1 LGKALLLLQ
10 RVGLD
15 VIREEEQALTARALV
30 GMSQVP
36 GLKLYGVKDPDSPRF
51 AQKGGVIA
59 FDLGNMLPSRV
70 AKELAERGGIG
81 VRYGCHCAHL
91 LIKHMLHVP
100 PLLQQFQGVMLT
112 LVPRL
117 SLPGVVRVSLGI
129 ENSAE
134 DVDVLIR
141 VLDSI
146 ARQPRAGVKDDV
158 EQQMA
163 HFARTAARRVYDP
176 HGAIAPLHYLRDR
189 GNVQRGQK
197 VLIIGAS
204 GSVGTYAVQL
214 AKYFG
219 AEVTGVCSARNFE
232 LVTSLGADQAIDYT
246 QEDFAA
252 TGDRHDLIFDAV
264 GKSSPS
270 KCKQALSPN
279 GTYLTIMKG
288 EASARERAR
297 DLIDL
302 KELIEAGK
310 LKSVIDRCYPLEQ
323 IVEAHRYA
331 ESGQKKGNIV
341 ITVA

>member
-1 LGKALLLLQ
+1 VHATSVTAGDWRMRKADPFAARLYNGLFKPIKVTILG
-10 RVGLD
+10 
-15 VIREEEQALTARALV
+15 
-30 GMSQVP
+30 
-36 GLKLYGVKDPDSPRF
+36 
-51 AQKGGVIA
+51 
-59 FDLGNMLPSRV
+59 FDLAGEVEAVGGDVKLFKVGDQVFASCGFGFGAYAEYRCLP
-70 AKELAERGGIG
+70 ED
-81 VRYGCHCAHL
+81 
-91 LIKHMLHVP
+91 
-100 PLLQQFQGVMLT
+100 
-112 LVPRL
+112 
-117 SLPGVVRVSLGI
+117 GVVALKPANMTY
-129 ENSAE
+129 EE
-134 DVDVLIR
+134 
-141 VLDSI
+141 
-146 ARQPRAGVKDDV
+146 
-158 EQQMA
+158 
-163 HFARTAARRVYDP
+163 AAAVPY
-176 HGAIAPLHYLRDR
+176 GAIAPLHYLRDR

-232 LVTSLGADQAIDYT
+232 LVTALGADQVIDYT
-246 QEDFAA
+246 KEDFAA
-252 TGDRHDLIFDAV
+252 TGDRYDLIFDAV

-288 EASARERAR
+288 GASARERAR
-297 DLIDL
+297 DLIYL

>member
-1 LGKALLLLQ
+1 MKAVVYTQYGSPDVLRLKEVAKPIPRDNEILVRVHATSVTAGDWRMRKADPFAARLYNGLFKPIKVTILG
-10 RVGLD
+10 
-15 VIREEEQALTARALV
+15 
-30 GMSQVP
+30 
-36 GLKLYGVKDPDSPRF
+36 
-51 AQKGGVIA
+51 
-59 FDLGNMLPSRV
+59 FDLAGEVEAVGGDVKLFKVGDQVFASCGFGFGAYAEYRCLP
-70 AKELAERGGIG
+70 ED
-81 VRYGCHCAHL
+81 
-91 LIKHMLHVP
+91 
-100 PLLQQFQGVMLT
+100 
-112 LVPRL
+112 
-117 SLPGVVRVSLGI
+117 GVVALKPANMTY
-129 ENSAE
+129 EE
-134 DVDVLIR
+134 
-141 VLDSI
+141 
-146 ARQPRAGVKDDV
+146 
-158 EQQMA
+158 
-163 HFARTAARRVYDP
+163 AAAVPY
-176 HGAIAPLHYLRDR
+176 GAIAPLHYLRDR

-232 LVTSLGADQAIDYT
+232 LVTALGADQVIDYT
-246 QEDFAA
+246 KEDFAA
-252 TGDRHDLIFDAV
+252 TGDRYDLIFDAV

-288 EASARERAR
+288 GASARERAR
-297 DLIDL
+297 DLIYL